1 MAKTQMSE
9 IMKQIL
15 IKVPQWVDEE
25 LVKLQ
30 IDRILALES
39 KKRELIEETL
49 KKLDIG
55 DKDLRELEKIRGEV
69 WKKEKK
75 KLRLS
80 SS

>member
-1 MAKTQMSE
+1 
-9 IMKQIL
+9 MKQIS
-15 IKVPQWVDEE
+15 IKVPEWVDEG

-30 IDRILALES
+30 MERILAHES
-39 KKRELIEETL
+39 KKRELIEDTL

-55 DKDLRELEKIRGEV
+55 DDDLKELEKIRGEV

>member
-1 MAKTQMSE
+1 
-9 IMKQIL
+9 MKQIL

-30 IDRILALES
+30 MERILALES

-55 DKDLRELEKIRGEV
+55 DEDLSELEKIRGEV
-69 WKKEKK
+69 WKREKK

>member
-1 MAKTQMSE
+1 
-9 IMKQIL
+9 MKQIL

-30 IDRILALES
+30 MERILALES

-55 DKDLRELEKIRGEV
+55 DEDLRELEKIRGEV
-69 WKKEKK
+69 WKREKK

>member
-1 MAKTQMSE
+1 LNRTVYK
-9 IMKQIL
+9 IMKQIS
-15 IKVPQWVDEE
+15 IKVPEWVDEE

-30 IDRILALES
+30 MERILALES
-39 KKRELIEETL
+39 KKRELIEDTL

-55 DKDLRELEKIRGEV
+55 DEDLKELEKIRGEV

>member
-1 MAKTQMSE
+1 
-9 IMKQIL
+9 MKQIL

-30 IDRILALES
+30 MDRILALES

-55 DKDLRELEKIRGEV
+55 DEDLRELEKIRGEV
-69 WKKEKK
+69 WKREKK

>member
-1 MAKTQMSE
+1 
-9 IMKQIL
+9 MKQIL

-25 LVKLQ
+25 VVKLQ
-30 IDRILALES
+30 MERILALES

-49 KKLDIG
+49 KKLDIR
-55 DKDLRELEKIRGEV
+55 DEDLMELENIRGEV
-69 WKKEKK
+69 WKREKK

>member
-1 MAKTQMSE
+1 
-9 IMKQIL
+9 MKQIL

-55 DKDLRELEKIRGEV
+55 DKDLRGLEKIRGEV
-69 WKKEKK
+69 WKREKK
-75 KLRLS
+75 KLKLS

>member
-1 MAKTQMSE
+1 
-9 IMKQIL
+9 MKQIS
-15 IKVPQWVDEE
+15 IKVPEWVDKE

-30 IDRILALES
+30 MERILALES
-39 KKRELIEETL
+39 KKRELIAETL

-55 DKDLRELEKIRGEV
+55 DEDLKELEKIRGEV

-75 KLRLS
+75 KLKLS

>member
-1 MAKTQMSE
+1 
-9 IMKQIL
+9 MKQIL
-15 IKVPQWVDEE
+15 IKVPEWVDED

-30 IDRILALES
+30 IERILALES

-49 KKLDIG
+49 EKLDIG
-55 DKDLRELEKIRGEV
+55 DEDLKELEKIRGEV

-75 KLRLS
+75 NLRLS

>member
-1 MAKTQMSE
+1 
-9 IMKQIL
+9 MKQIL

-30 IDRILALES
+30 MERILALEA

-55 DKDLRELEKIRGEV
+55 DEDLRELEKIRGEV
-69 WKKEKK
+69 WKVEKRK
-75 KLRLS
+75 LKLRS
-80 SS
+80 S